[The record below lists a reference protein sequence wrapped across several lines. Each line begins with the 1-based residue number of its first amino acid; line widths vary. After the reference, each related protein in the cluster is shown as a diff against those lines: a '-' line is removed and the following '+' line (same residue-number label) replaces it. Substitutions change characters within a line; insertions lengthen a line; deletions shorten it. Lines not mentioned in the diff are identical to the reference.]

1 MMDWWW
7 ANMEKGYYLWAP
19 GAHKRFS
26 WVKAPGQVGFL
37 NSAHCISEAM
47 VEGKPVFGGDGV
59 IIHRLGLDWFPFT
72 ESLSHVI
79 VEGVFNDRDEFCDC
93 TVHMWED
100 VPGGVNHLTASV
112 LNSRCS
118 MPPAFVMEC
127 PEANPTDEERGIHSE
142 YEASRWPVFLPTP
155 AKLRSKVLEC
165 LKRVNAETL
174 IDKRVG
180 ALSGGEVQRVL
191 LAMALEPL
199 PNILILDEPM
209 SGVDEAGERQLLDL
223 LDEIRT
229 NYDLSILLSTHDFG
243 TLKRVDKVILLKKQV
258 LVQGPPLLVLSSPE
272 FRAQFPE
279 HGKGGVQG

>member
-1 MMDWWW
+1 MSVRKHD
-7 ANMEKGYYLWAP
+7 NLSGSGCDRSCCLKV
-19 GAHKRFS
+19 AHLGVS
-26 WVKAPGQVGFL
+26 MGDQVIL
-37 NSAHCISEAM
+37 
-47 VEGKPVFGGDGV
+47 
-59 IIHRLGLDWFPFT
+59 
-72 ESLSHVI
+72 
-79 VEGVFNDRDEFCDC
+79 
-93 TVHMWED
+93 ED
-100 VPGGVNHLTASV
+100 VNFHLHCGEITALIGPNGAGKSTLFRTILGQLPHSGEIDFQRAGGKHTRPLIGYVPQSPSFDPGDPVSV
-112 LNSRCS
+112 LDL
-118 MPPAFVMEC
+118 FVT
-127 PEANPTDEERGIHSE
+127 AI
-142 YEASRWPVFLPTP
+142 SRWPVFLPTP